1 MAAHQPVNHH
11 HAYAGYVAELH
22 ALQQGVRVGVL
33 RAVHEHKVG
42 GATDFNESAI
52 QIAYACRVA
61 GGKAKH
67 QLSRNI
73 RKA

>member
-22 ALQQGVRVGVL
+22 ALQQGVRGGVL

-42 GATDFNESAI
+42 GASYFYQTAI

-61 GGKAKH
+61 GGKTKH
-67 QLSRNI
+67 QLSRNV
-73 RKA
+73 R